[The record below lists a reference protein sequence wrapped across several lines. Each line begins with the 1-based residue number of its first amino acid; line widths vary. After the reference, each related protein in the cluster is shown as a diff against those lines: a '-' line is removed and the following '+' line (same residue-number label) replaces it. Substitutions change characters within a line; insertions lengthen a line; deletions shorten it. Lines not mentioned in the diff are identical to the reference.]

1 MGGPCGSVLQG
12 LFPLKLMRIFTRD
25 PGTVSQRK
33 SCRDLTG
40 AMARKEINMEDNSKT
55 VSVRTKQIGDT
66 LLVIESA
73 VSTDAKETAY
83 NKIKRLI
90 LDHADRCEKP
100 PRAA

>member
-1 MGGPCGSVLQG
+1 MTTITTIP
-12 LFPLKLMRIFTRD
+12 K
-25 PGTVSQRK
+25 SQ
-33 SCRDLTG
+33 
-40 AMARKEINMEDNSKT
+40 T

-90 LDHADRCEKP
+90 LDHADRCEP
-100 PRAA
+100 PRQAA